1 MHPKSVVISVE
12 MLIFIN
18 FFSFRGVMIGLI
30 YGVCLFLLVIGAFT
44 DLKSREVPD
53 WLNYSGIFVGLGLRL
68 IWSFYSF
75 DWSYIIS
82 GLIGFG
88 VFFGLACLMF
98 YLGQWGGGDSKM
110 LMALGA
116 LLGLKFSFESFTV
129 GFLISLMIAGGLY
142 GFVWSAV
149 LAVKNWRRFSAEYR
163 KMLVEKKKYRAL
175 FLGFSFVLLVSAVF
189 VSGAFTRFLLVF
201 IALFVPAVN
210 YLVLAVKS
218 VENCCMY
225 QRVRPS
231 ELTEGDW
238 IAKEVKVKGKRI
250 CGPKDLGIEK
260 KQIRKLIKLNVKSVV
275 VKTGIPFVPSF
286 LLAFLL
292 TLWIGNPLVC
302 LIL

>member
-1 MHPKSVVISVE
+1 

-18 FFSFRGVMIGLI
+18 FFSFKGVMIGLI
-30 YGVCLFLLVIGAFT
+30 YGVCLFLLVIGTFT
-44 DLKSREVPD
+44 DLKVREVPD

-75 DWSYIIS
+75 DWSYIIH

-116 LLGLKFSFESFTV
+116 LLGLEFSFESFTV

-142 GFVWSAV
+142 GFVWSFA
-149 LAVKNWRRFSAEYR
+149 LAVKNWRKFSAEYR
-163 KMLVEKKKYRAL
+163 KILVEKKKYRAI

-189 VSGAFTRFLLVF
+189 APGVFSRFLLVF

-210 YLVLAVKS
+210 YLVLGVKA
-218 VENCCMY
+218 VENACMY
-225 QRVRPS
+225 QRVKPS
-231 ELTEGDW
+231 ELTVGDW
-238 IAKEVKVKGKRI
+238 IAKDVKVKGRRI

-260 KQIRKLIKLNVKSVV
+260 KQIRKLIKLKVK
-275 VKTGIPFVPSF
+275 
-286 LLAFLL
+286 
-292 TLWIGNPLVC
+292 
-302 LIL
+302 